1 MLIFYRVKVTIT
13 QEGYKFITNEIW
25 NQKKLYRGITHRGWV
40 LKNKR
45 KFLNI
50 TLWRVFSLSY
60 DYMLKLYE
68 QIVKYDVC
76 LYY

>member
-13 QEGYKFITNEIW
+13 QEGYKFITNEVW

-40 LKNKR
+40 LKNKW

-60 DYMLKLYE
+60 DYVLKLYE